1 MIFLFL
7 VNLKMDENNMAVFFD
22 RFCFFRF
29 FFLGYPAFVRIEY
42 PVLGSAIMQHSHL
55 CHIIVALSSYGLA
68 LLYFCHLMTLQY
80 ELELFVLA
88 VLPCQVG
95 R

>member
-7 VNLKMDENNMAVFFD
+7 VNLKTHENNMAVFF
-22 RFCFFRF
+22 RPFLLFP
-29 FFLGYPAFVRIEY
+29 FFLGYPTFVRIEY